1 MQQSSS
7 SLNSSRFFRLLA
19 ISAIDM
25 LVSVPLGLVLLVQQV
40 GVLRPTYSWAD
51 VHYGFS
57 QVLSFNAEFVEKNA
71 PGSVALQA
79 LSKWLPVFGAFFYF
93 ACFGMHD
100 TVLESYIQRYHSIAR
115 KFSSNK
121 LCVLSSILFLPSP
134 TQQIN

>member
-1 MQQSSS
+1 
-7 SLNSSRFFRLLA
+7 
-19 ISAIDM
+19 M
-25 LVSVPLGLVLLVQQV
+25 LISVPLGLVLLVQQV

-57 QVLSFNAEFVEKNA
+57 QVLSFTAEFVEKNS
-71 PGSVALQA
+71 PGSITLQA

-121 LCVLSSILFLPSP
+121 SCVRSSVLFLPSP